1 VEQRRL
7 VRVVIAEPVN
17 FDRLS
22 RTLEKAMPSKKSVD
36 DITREEAY
44 RDYVS
49 RNIDQ
54 GWPYADKSG
63 GSSESVVNPA
73 YGDPRA
79 NVDRE
84 PNTGFLVDEA
94 DASGL
99 EEGPSGDAAPSIEA
113 LEESD
118 DLEERVHDAIEE
130 LDLIQMELID
140 IHVEDGRVTI
150 EGTVDGAAIARMITA
165 AVLRVPGVRTIVDNL
180 HRGGVDN
187 QIPADS

>member
-1 VEQRRL
+1 L
-7 VRVVIAEPVN
+7 
-17 FDRLS
+17 
-22 RTLEKAMPSKKSVD
+22 RTLEKAMPSKKPVD
-36 DITREEAY
+36 DISREEAY

-49 RNIDQ
+49 HNIDQ

-63 GSSESVVNPA
+63 GSSESVENPA

-94 DASGL
+94 DASGV
-99 EEGPSGDAAPSIEA
+99 EERASGDVAPSVEA
-113 LEESD
+113 LAESD
-118 DLEERVHDAIEE
+118 DLEERIHDAIGA

-140 IHVEDGRVTI
+140 IHVKDGRVTI
-150 EGTVDGAAIARMITA
+150 EGTVDGSATARTITA

-180 HRGGVDN
+180 RRGGVDS
-187 QIPADS
+187 QIPGDS